1 MLGTLVNAVAIV
13 AGGLTGL
20 LFRKGIGPRYEE
32 SIRMALGLAV
42 ALVGAKGAILAESE
56 LLVLIFSLV
65 IGTVIGEWLDIE
77 GRMERLGKWLQD
89 RLQRRMPGNKDGGN
103 AGFSRAFVSATLLFC
118 VGSMAIV
125 GSLESGLSGTHQT
138 LFAKASLDGLIS
150 VVFASSQGPGVLLSA
165 APVLLYQGS
174 LTLAATLL
182 KPLLTAVTVA
192 NMSAV
197 GGLLIVVIG
206 SNLLGITK
214 IRAGNMLPAIFLPL
228 VYQLLRQLF

>member
-1 MLGTLVNAVAIV
+1 MLGTLVNAAAIV
-13 AGGLTGL
+13 AGGLIGL
-20 LFRKGIGPRYEE
+20 FFRKGIGPRYEE
-32 SIRMALGLAV
+32 SIRMALGLATT
-42 ALVGAKGAILAESE
+42 LVGAKGAILAESE

-77 GRMERLGKWLQD
+77 GRMEHFGKWLQQW
-89 RLQRRMPGNKDGGN
+89 LQRRMPGGKNGGN
-103 AGFSRAFVSATLLFC
+103 ADFGRAFVSATLLFC

-125 GSLESGLSGTHQT
+125 GSLESGLSGNHQT

-150 VVFASSQGPGVLLSA
+150 VVFASSLGPGVLLSA
-165 APVLLYQGS
+165 LPVLLYQGS

-206 SNLLGITK
+206 GNLLGVTK
-214 IRAGNMLPAIFLPL
+214 IRVGNMLPAIFLPL
-228 VYQLLRQLF
+228 IYQLLRHLF

>member
-1 MLGTLVNAVAIV
+1 MLGTLVNAAAIV
-13 AGGLTGL
+13 AGGLIGL

-103 AGFSRAFVSATLLFC
+103 TGFSRAFVSATLLFC

-125 GSLESGLSGTHQT
+125 GSLESGLSGNHQT

-214 IRAGNMLPAIFLPL
+214 IRAGNMLPTIFLPL

>member
-13 AGGLTGL
+13 AGGLIGL
-20 LFRKGIGPRYEE
+20 LFRSGIGPRYKK

-42 ALVGAKGAILAESE
+42 ALVGAKGAILAENE

-77 GRMERLGKWLQD
+77 GRMERFGKWLQN
-89 RLQRRMPGNKDGGN
+89 RMPGGQNGGN
-103 AGFSRAFVSATLLFC
+103 ASFGSAFVSATLLFC

-125 GSLESGLSGTHQT
+125 GSLESGLSGNHQT
-138 LFAKASLDGLIS
+138 LFAKASLDGLIA

-165 APVLLYQGS
+165 LPVLLYQGS
-174 LTLAATLL
+174 LTMAATLL

-206 SNLLGITK
+206 INLLGITK
-214 IRAGNMLPAIFLPL
+214 IRVGNILPAIFLPL
-228 VYQLLRQLF
+228 VYQVLRHIF

>member
-1 MLGTLVNAVAIV
+1 MLGTLVNALAII
-13 AGGLTGL
+13 AGGLIGL
-20 LFRKGIGPRYEE
+20 MFRKGIGPRYEE

-42 ALVGAKGAILAESE
+42 ALVGAKGALLAENE

-77 GRMERLGKWLQD
+77 GRLERFGQWLQE
-89 RLQRRMPGNKDGGN
+89 RMNRGQKSSGN
-103 AGFSRAFVSATLLFC
+103 ASFGRAFVSATLLFC

-125 GSLESGLSGTHQT
+125 GSLESGLTGNHQT

-150 VVFASSQGPGVLLSA
+150 VVFASAQGPGVLLSA
-165 APVLLYQGS
+165 VPVLLYQGS
-174 LTLAATLL
+174 ITMAATLL
-182 KPLLTAVTVA
+182 KPLLTAATVA

-206 SNLLGITK
+206 INLLGITK
-214 IRAGNMLPAIFLPL
+214 IRVGNMLPAIFLPL
-228 VYQLLRQLF
+228 IYQLLLQVL

>member
-1 MLGTLVNAVAIV
+1 MLGTLVNAAAIV
-13 AGGLTGL
+13 AGGLIGL
-20 LFRKGIGPRYEE
+20 FFRKGIGPRYQE
-32 SIRMALGLAV
+32 SIRMALGLATT
-42 ALVGAKGAILAESE
+42 LVGAKGAILAESE

-77 GRMERLGKWLQD
+77 GRMEHFGKWLQQW
-89 RLQRRMPGNKDGGN
+89 LQRRMPGGKNGGN
-103 AGFSRAFVSATLLFC
+103 ADFGRAFVSATLLFC

-125 GSLESGLSGTHQT
+125 GSLESGLSGNHQT

-150 VVFASSQGPGVLLSA
+150 VVFASSLGPGVLLSA
-165 APVLLYQGS
+165 LPVLLYQGS

-206 SNLLGITK
+206 GNLLGVTK
-214 IRAGNMLPAIFLPL
+214 IRVGNMLPAIFLPL
-228 VYQLLRQLF
+228 IYQLLRHLF

>member
-125 GSLESGLSGTHQT
+125 GSLESGLSGNHQT

>member
-13 AGGLTGL
+13 AGGLIGL

-77 GRMERLGKWLQD
+77 GRMEAFGQWLQK
-89 RLQRRMPGNKDGGN
+89 QMPGGQNGGN
-103 AGFSRAFVSATLLFC
+103 ASFGRAFVSATLLFC

-125 GSLESGLSGTHQT
+125 GSLESGLSGNHQT
-138 LFAKASLDGLIS
+138 LFAKASLDGMIA

-165 APVLLYQGS
+165 VPVLLYQGS
-174 LTLAATLL
+174 LTMAATLL

-206 SNLLGITK
+206 INLLGITK
-214 IRAGNMLPAIFLPL
+214 IRVGNMLPAIFLPL
-228 VYQLLRQLF
+228 LYQLLRQLF

>member
-103 AGFSRAFVSATLLFC
+103 TGFSRAFVSATLLFC

-125 GSLESGLSGTHQT
+125 GSLESGLSGNHQT

>member
-1 MLGTLVNAVAIV
+1 MLGTLVNAAAIV
-13 AGGLTGL
+13 AGGMIGL
-20 LFRKGIGPRYEE
+20 FFRTGIGPRYEE

-125 GSLESGLSGTHQT
+125 GSLESGLSGNHQT

>member
-42 ALVGAKGAILAESE
+42 ALVGAKGAILAERE

-125 GSLESGLSGTHQT
+125 GSLESGLSGNHQT

>member
-1 MLGTLVNAVAIV
+1 MLGTLVNALAII
-13 AGGLTGL
+13 AGGLIGL

-65 IGTVIGEWLDIE
+65 IGTIIGEWLDIE
-77 GRMERLGKWLQD
+77 GRLEHFGQWLQ
-89 RLQRRMPGNKDGGN
+89 QRMSRGQSGGN
-103 AGFSRAFVSATLLFC
+103 ASFGRAFVSATLLFC

-125 GSLESGLSGTHQT
+125 GSLESGLSGNHQT

-150 VVFASSQGPGVLLSA
+150 VVFASAQGPGVLLSA
-165 APVLLYQGS
+165 VPVLFYQGS
-174 LTLAATLL
+174 ITMAATLL
-182 KPLLTAVTVA
+182 KPLLTAATVA

-206 SNLLGITK
+206 INLLGITK
-214 IRAGNMLPAIFLPL
+214 IRVGNMLPAIFLPL
-228 VYQLLRQLF
+228 AYQLLRQIAGF

>member
-1 MLGTLVNAVAIV
+1 MLGTLVNALAII
-13 AGGLTGL
+13 AGGLIGL
-20 LFRKGIGPRYEE
+20 MFRKGIGPRYEE

-42 ALVGAKGAILAESE
+42 ALVGAKGALLAENE

-77 GRMERLGKWLQD
+77 GRLEHFGQWLQE
-89 RLQRRMPGNKDGGN
+89 RMNRGQKSGGN
-103 AGFSRAFVSATLLFC
+103 ASFGRAFVSATLLFC

-125 GSLESGLSGTHQT
+125 GSLESGLTGNHQT

-150 VVFASSQGPGVLLSA
+150 VVFASAQGPGVLLSA
-165 APVLLYQGS
+165 VPVLLYQGS
-174 LTLAATLL
+174 ITMAATLL
-182 KPLLTAVTVA
+182 KPLLTAATVA

-206 SNLLGITK
+206 INLLGITK
-214 IRAGNMLPAIFLPL
+214 IRVGNMLPAIFLPL
-228 VYQLLRQLF
+228 IYQLLLQVL